1 VTFEQALLYVAFVA
15 GSVPVH
21 AQTFSSKVE
30 AVRVDVLV
38 TDGRRPVNGLTAADF
53 EVLDNGVRQQVDL
66 VFFEQLPINVV
77 LALDMSG
84 SVSGERLDHLQ
95 RAASAL
101 LGGLKPHDRAGLV
114 TFSHEVVQQTP
125 LTTNVDQVRRALG
138 GSEAQGGTAL
148 VDGAYAGMML
158 GESDAGRSLMVIFSD
173 GLDTSSWL
181 TAESILDIS
190 KRCDVVIY
198 SVATGGSRRSEFLR
212 DLSSGSGGR
221 LFEVE
226 STRNLESAFVAILEE
241 FRHRY
246 LVTYSPRDVGRGGWH
261 KLEVRVP
268 RRGVTVKARPG
279 YLGGS

>member
-1 VTFEQALLYVAFVA
+1 VAFA
-15 GSVPVH
+15 AACAPAH

-38 TDGRRPVNGLTAADF
+38 TDGGRPVRGLTAADF
-53 EVLDNGVRQQVDL
+53 DVLDNGVRQQVDL
-66 VFFEQLPINVV
+66 MFFEQMPINVV

-101 LGGLKPHDRAGLV
+101 LDGLKPRDRAGLV
-114 TFSHEVVQQTP
+114 TFSHEVVQQSP
-125 LTTNVDQVRRALG
+125 LTTNIDQVRTALG
-138 GSEAQGGTAL
+138 GSDAKGGTAL

-181 TAESILDIS
+181 TADAILDIS
-190 KRCDVVIY
+190 KRCDLVVY
-198 SVATGGSRRSEFLR
+198 SVATGGSRRSAFLR
-212 DLSSGSGGR
+212 ELSGNTGGR

-226 STRNLESAFVAILEE
+226 STRNLESAFVAILDE

-246 LVTYSPRDVGRGGWH
+246 LVTYSPRDVVRGGWH
-261 KLEVRVP
+261 KLEVRVS

-279 YLGGS
+279 YLGGGS

>member
-1 VTFEQALLYVAFVA
+1 VSFERALVCAAFA
-15 GSVPVH
+15 AACVPAH
-21 AQTFSSKVE
+21 AQTFSTKVE

-38 TDGRRPVNGLTAADF
+38 TDGGRPVSGLTAADF

-84 SVSGERLDHLQ
+84 SVSGERLDHLR

-101 LGGLKPHDRAGLV
+101 LDGLKPHDRAGLV
-114 TFSHEVVQQTP
+114 TFSHQVVQQSP
-125 LTTNVDQVRRALG
+125 LTTNVDQVRTALG

-198 SVATGGSRRSEFLR
+198 SVAAGGSRRSEFLR

-226 STRNLESAFVAILEE
+226 STRNLEAAFVAILEE
-241 FRHRY
+241 FRRRY
-246 LVTYSPRDVGRGGWH
+246 LVTYSPRDVARDGWH